1 MTLMHTM
8 VLMFMHNQ
16 KEIDQMLVVAAFVVI
31 VSMLTLSVVDRG
43 FKLHS
48 AETRDFNIGIVSS
61 AKHTGLRSNSKNW
74 LARIQYNV
82 FQWRD
87 MSACRHHF
95 FISLVL
101 AMM

>member
-1 MTLMHTM
+1 LTHSTYSIWWHL
-8 VLMFMHNQ
+8 Q
-16 KEIDQMLVVAAFVVI
+16 LV
-31 VSMLTLSVVDRG
+31 VVDRG

-48 AETRDFNIGIVSS
+48 AETRDFNIGIFSS
-61 AKHTGLRSNSKNW
+61 DKHTGLRSNSKNW
-74 LARIQYNV
+74 WARIQDNV
-82 FQWRD
+82 FQWRY